1 MLSMEPFGWKYML
14 SWWLVILGGRST
26 LQPKDK
32 ELWDPWSFFFGG
44 IWVHVQVLESLL
56 WLSGF
61 EAVMLVTCFCLKWY
75 IRLLNVDQV
84 VQIGAA
90 DACAPQTLVCIWSG
104 VPFTAKHHTNRNIFR
119 LSLNS
124 WVCFVCVCIKTSM
137 RYCNFCLRKQ
147 APQIWTDTTPAMSHG
162 WVLHNANWM
171 YCWQR

>member
-1 MLSMEPFGWKYML
+1 LNFLTRFRQLFLAKGLRSCNNLANKRGFRCCQWSRPAG
-14 SWWLVILGGRST
+14 SWWLIILGVRT
-26 LQPKDK
+26 TFQPKDK

-61 EAVMLVTCFCLKWY
+61 ETVMLVTCFRLKWY

-124 WVCFVCVCIKTSM
+124 WVCFVCVH
-137 RYCNFCLRKQ
+137 Q
-147 APQIWTDTTPAMSHG
+147 D
-162 WVLHNANWM
+162 
-171 YCWQR
+171 